1 MSLEQIETKG
11 DLEIIIEC
19 NGHCEVINIQN
30 TVLRLGRCALARVLG
45 NNLNEYF
52 DFYVNHML
60 FGDGGTVG
68 GVKRYV
74 DASRQGLFG
83 VTRIRKPV
91 IATIDSNVPTQVI
104 FTSVISYEEGLGM
117 TINEMALQMANGELY
132 SMVTFPDLT
141 ITENMAITFN
151 WRQSFV

>member
-1 MSLEQIETKG
+1 MIGEQIKTKG
-11 DLEIIIEC
+11 DVEIIISY
-19 NGHCEVINIQN
+19 NGHEEIINVSN
-30 TVLRLGRCALARVLG
+30 TILRKGRCALARVLA

-52 DFYVNHML
+52 DFYVNRMI

-74 DASRQGLFG
+74 DAGREGLFG
-83 VTRIRKPV
+83 VTRMRKPV
-91 IATIDSNVPTQVI
+91 IANIDSTVPTQVI

-117 TINEMALQMANGELY
+117 TLNEMGLEMANGELY

-151 WRQSFV
+151 WRQNFV